1 MADSRKTP
9 IPSRDPADPPPEVE
23 VADPPPEVE
32 DRGETKQKSDPFT
45 KSSAD
50 EALRFM
56 KIVWSVT
63 VALVFA
69 SVAAYFLLQPTIQAF
84 TETVLGI
91 MIGGIVGCGF
101 TVKFVFKMQ
110 R

>member
-1 MADSRKTP
+1 
-9 IPSRDPADPPPEVE
+9 
-23 VADPPPEVE
+23 
-32 DRGETKQKSDPFT
+32 
-45 KSSAD
+45 
-50 EALRFM
+50 M

-91 MIGGIVGCGF
+91 MIGGIIGCGF
-101 TVKFVFKMQ
+101 TVKFVCKMQ